1 MVKTDFLRHL
11 SEDAIS
17 VQVSDEI
24 TFFDKKES
32 VSSSDDLLNVI
43 RSRRR
48 CCPVH
53 SQIVSA
59 LPNERMDVSQKRS
72 FLGFVKVKYI
82 A

>member
-11 SEDAIS
+11 SEEAIS

-24 TFFDKKES
+24 TFFGKKEN

-43 RSRRR
+43 RSRMR

-53 SQIVSA
+53 SRTVSA
-59 LPNERMDVSQKRS
+59 LPNKRMGVSQKRS
-72 FLGFVKVKYI
+72 VLGFVKAKYI